1 MSRDCSPTRKSCC
14 GKIPMDD
21 ALVASFMSHF
31 APDQGCSTTVSS
43 QTLVHSQLVRKF
55 LCHCSALDL
64 AQMHFHLQSYIDYFV
79 KPDSRGSHLLHLI
92 DRMCEGNRVRVTKDV
107 TWNSTKT
114 ILQVEIKCVYERSMQ
129 GRYSAGRE
137 PPCF

>member
-1 MSRDCSPTRKSCC
+1 
-14 GKIPMDD
+14 MDD

-55 LCHCSALDL
+55 LCHW
-64 AQMHFHLQSYIDYFV
+64 
-79 KPDSRGSHLLHLI
+79 
-92 DRMCEGNRVRVTKDV
+92 NRVRVTKDV

-114 ILQVEIKCVYERSMQ
+114 ILQVEIKRVYERSRQ
-129 GRYSAGRE
+129 GKGGILRVGSLLAFNRPADRGFYLHKYEE
-137 PPCF
+137 PSDLFSCIEHFDEDNGVVASQFEECRNNTLACFDNVFP